1 MHKRTITLIALM
13 ASLCV
18 VSPARAEEAAVY
30 PAAYQQPTMSISMTS
45 SLSPGQVSRIS
56 AGIRLGGADPH
67 PLRFPTVSLTA
78 QTRAGSDI
86 FRLGQ
91 GWRIPMATMVAPVE
105 FVRATGGDA
114 MATVVADGK
123 LVIGET
129 SAQIRG
135 AQVGDVFTLRDIRF
149 RMRTFVVGAIVA
161 DEFVNWGDLLMSTEM
176 AARLGTMSIARIAV
190 TGIESSGV
198 VLAGLRLQGITI
210 GTTYRLRTS
219 WDRENPDGTLGTS
232 TTKKL
237 LGEFAYKPTTGSS
250 MMVSANWTSGNIV
263 WRNRYTDI
271 GLSNN
276 CHKVVAVAIQGA
288 LTEIKKAGLK
298 KHIDLRNSNRYG
310 GCFVGRYN
318 RMAGTFGSPSRHAW
332 GMALDINTVTNAQGR
347 VPRMNCKIVHIFRKW
362 GFAWGGNFWPA
373 DGMHFE
379 YVGEPRDQLGY
390 PSRYCPNPVPVQ
402 PLQLPQFVAL
412 TTTTSTTSTTTT
424 STTTT
429 STTSTTSTVPETTT
443 TSSTTTTSTTTTV
456 PASTTTTPSTTSSTS
471 TTSTTTTTAAG

>member
-1 MHKRTITLIALM
+1 MCKRTITVVALM

-18 VSPARAEEAAVY
+18 VSPARAEEATVY
-30 PAAYQQPTMSISMTS
+30 PAVYQQPTMSISMTS

-114 MATVVADGK
+114 MAAVVAQGN

-198 VLAGLRLQGITI
+198 VLAGLRLRGVTI

-332 GMALDINTVTNAQGR
+332 GMAIDINTVTNAQGR
-347 VPRMNCKIVHIFRKW
+347 VPLMNCKIVHIFRKW

-379 YVGEPRDQLGY
+379 YVGEPRDKLGY

-402 PLQLPQFVAL
+402 PLELPQFVAL
-412 TTTTSTTSTTTT
+412 TTTTSTTSTT
-424 STTTT
+424 STT
-429 STTSTTSTVPETTT
+429 TTSTVPETTSTTSTTT
-443 TSSTTTTSTTTTV
+443 TSSTTTSTTTTV
-456 PASTTTTPSTTSSTS
+456 PASTTTSSTVPA
-471 TTSTTTTTAAG
+471 STTTTTANG